1 MTAFASK
8 IVTTSDSYAAN
19 RQEMLSLID
28 DLHTLKDRAKALSE
42 RRRPIFEQRGQ
53 LTPRERVIRLLDPG
67 MPFLELY
74 GLANYMVD
82 TDDREKSIPGASSL
96 TGIGFINGVRCM
108 ICASDSGINAG
119 AMTQKSGEKLRNCRI

>member
-42 RRRPIFEQRGQ
+42 RR
-53 LTPRERVIRLLDPG
+53 DP
-67 MPFLELY
+67 F
-74 GLANYMVD
+74 
-82 TDDREKSIPGASSL
+82 SS
-96 TGIGFINGVRCM
+96 
-108 ICASDSGINAG
+108 NAD
-119 AMTQKSGEKLRNCRI
+119 N